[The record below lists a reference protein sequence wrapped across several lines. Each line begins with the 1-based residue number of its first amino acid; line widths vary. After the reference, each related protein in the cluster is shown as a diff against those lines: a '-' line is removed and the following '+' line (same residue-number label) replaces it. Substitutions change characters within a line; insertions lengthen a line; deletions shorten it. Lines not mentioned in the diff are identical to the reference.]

1 MRFRDE
7 TLGAKPVWVA
17 YMWVPGLDTRGL
29 APLVQVAETRAKRA
43 QLAGD
48 KGIDLG
54 FETAL
59 RAVTTSSA
67 IRFCCA
73 S

>member
-1 MRFRDE
+1 
-7 TLGAKPVWVA
+7 
-17 YMWVPGLDTRGL
+17 MWVPGLDTRGL